1 MKSPAL
7 DSRLPLIAGAL
18 ALATVL
24 AALHREVAA
33 HDNRRWVG
41 CGGRVGGLG
50 PAQAADPTTT
60 ADPPAVIMGSNLSVQ
75 RGERAD
81 TVIVRGGEIAPTST
95 LMPAVRAMPQ
105 TAFGIGADILRRP
118 PDCQVAYTTVF
129 GQPAS
134 AVSLA
139 MPTGVRGCNF

>member
-24 AALHREVAA
+24 AAR
-33 HDNRRWVG
+33 
-41 CGGRVGGLG
+41 